1 MKWFRSRCRENQYH
15 GVESLPKSR
24 CGCWKHCFS
33 LTLASGFC
41 NEHFPPVHPM
51 ACGLLPCWLLRTR
64 KGDGFSDS
72 SLSCSDPHLP
82 EEEALHCDS
91 LSWALHLSSMSSHV
105 KCRLLGPRSCRHA
118 FILRHL
124 GQQATW

>member
-1 MKWFRSRCRENQYH
+1 MVQEQMQRES
-15 GVESLPKSR
+15 VPW
-24 CGCWKHCFS
+24 CGKLAKKLMRPLEALYFS